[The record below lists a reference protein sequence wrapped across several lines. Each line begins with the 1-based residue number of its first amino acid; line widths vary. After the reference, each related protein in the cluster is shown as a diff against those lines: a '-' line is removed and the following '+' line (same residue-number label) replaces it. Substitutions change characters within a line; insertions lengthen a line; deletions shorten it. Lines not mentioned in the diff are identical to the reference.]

1 MTRYQEFTLAAVQ
14 AAPIPFDRE
23 ASTEKACRLIEEAAA
38 QGATLAAFGETWLPG
53 YPFFAFT
60 SPGPLWWKAAA
71 EYLAN
76 AVEIPSPTTERLCAA
91 ARRAGIDVVIG
102 VVELDPRTRG
112 TVYCTL
118 LFIGRDGALLGRHR
132 KLKPTHAERAIWGE
146 GDALGLR
153 TYDRP
158 YGRLSGLNCWE
169 HNMVLPGY
177 ALMAQGTQVH
187 VAAWPG
193 REPSV
198 VPPAPVS
205 VWPRQLLLSRAFA
218 SQAAAYVVMVG
229 GLRLPDDT
237 PERYRELATFHHTGD
252 SAIIDPRGEVI
263 AGQPAQIKSPIAN
276 NWSSGDLAT
285 LVNTIK
291 PGTVD
296 RPRTIAVQQCSYSQ
310 IIQASDWLPAEI
322 GTVAYFS
329 YDNPGQ
335 SPRIPI
341 YAGTLSLPDSFKI
354 DCQKSYRE
362 DAACWR
368 IRRTNRL
375 SQIKW
380 GWARQYLEPAVM
392 EFEKQL
398 FMEQPLIE
406 RKALELMTASDGDD
420 DMEFRKFLTRYTN
433 NWAGATMQRWWE
445 LGDFFW
451 AYYARGW

>member
-1 MTRYQEFTLAAVQ
+1 MTHYQEFTLAAVQ

-38 QGATLAAFGETWLPG
+38 RGATLAAFGETWLPG
-53 YPFFAFT
+53 YPFFAFS

-76 AVEIPSPTTERLCAA
+76 AVEIPSPTTDRLCGT

-118 LFIGRDGALLGRHR
+118 LFIGRDGAILGRHR

-146 GDALGLR
+146 GDARGLR

-229 GLRLPDDT
+229 GVRLPDDT

-252 SAIIDPRGEVI
+252 SAIIDPRGEII
-263 AGQPAQIKSPIAN
+263 AGPAKGETILTAHGSLEAVLAAKAGCDVGGHYSRPDILQLHIDGRPLERAVGLAASQGPLPAPA
-276 NWSSGDLAT
+276 GCGLDLA
-285 LVNTIK
+285 
-291 PGTVD
+291 
-296 RPRTIAVQQCSYSQ
+296 
-310 IIQASDWLPAEI
+310 ASEPERAE
-322 GTVAYFS
+322 
-329 YDNPGQ
+329 Q
-335 SPRIPI
+335 E
-341 YAGTLSLPDSFKI
+341 
-354 DCQKSYRE
+354 RE
-362 DAACWR
+362 
-368 IRRTNRL
+368 RR
-375 SQIKW
+375 
-380 GWARQYLEPAVM
+380 
-392 EFEKQL
+392 
-398 FMEQPLIE
+398 
-406 RKALELMTASDGDD
+406 
-420 DMEFRKFLTRYTN
+420 
-433 NWAGATMQRWWE
+433 
-445 LGDFFW
+445 
-451 AYYARGW
+451 